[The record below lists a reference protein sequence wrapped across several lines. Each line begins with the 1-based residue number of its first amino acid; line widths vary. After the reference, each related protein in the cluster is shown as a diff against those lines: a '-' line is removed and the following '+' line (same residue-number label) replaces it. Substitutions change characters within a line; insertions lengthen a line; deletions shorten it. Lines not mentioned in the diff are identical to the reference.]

1 MPVVKTASG
10 WQVVSLDGTQKMSPE
25 NLTLEQARAR
35 EVEERERH
43 PLLLWARDRGLMVKP

>member
-1 MPVVKTASG
+1 MPVVKTDVG
-10 WQVVSLDGTQKMSPE
+10 WQVVSLDGKTKMSPE

-35 EVEERERH
+35 EEEERKRH